1 MSILKHNT
9 KSHSHEPSNN
19 TNRIISLLQDQIE
32 FLQEHLTLKDKI
44 INSLIKNI
52 SRNDDVF
59 FSQKAAIL
67 KASENETNYEQLKN
81 TKTIDSKEIQSK
93 NTPGCFCN
101 KEKESQKDKQEDTSK
116 KVNQNK
122 VSVRSLDNS
131 CNSQKNNLSR

>member
-1 MSILKHNT
+1 MSILKYNT

>member
-44 INSLIKNI
+44 INSLIKNL

>member
-1 MSILKHNT
+1 MSILKYNT

-93 NTPGCFCN
+93 TLQDASTI
-101 KEKESQKDKQEDTSK
+101 KRK
-116 KVNQNK
+116 KVRRINK
-122 VSVRSLDNS
+122 KKIHLRRST
-131 CNSQKNNLSR
+131 RTR

>member
-1 MSILKHNT
+1 MSILKYNT

-19 TNRIISLLQDQIE
+19 TNRIISLLQDEIE

-44 INSLIKNI
+44 INSLIKNL

>member
-1 MSILKHNT
+1 MSILKYNT

-44 INSLIKNI
+44 INSLIKNL

>member
-19 TNRIISLLQDQIE
+19 TNRIISLLQDEIE

-44 INSLIKNI
+44 INSLIKNL

-131 CNSQKNNLSR
+131 SNSQKNNFSR

>member
-1 MSILKHNT
+1 M
-9 KSHSHEPSNN
+9 
-19 TNRIISLLQDQIE
+19 
-32 FLQEHLTLKDKI
+32 
-44 INSLIKNI
+44 KNL

>member
-1 MSILKHNT
+1 MSILKYNT

-131 CNSQKNNLSR
+131 CNTQKNNLSR

>member
-19 TNRIISLLQDQIE
+19 TNRIISLLQDEIE